1 MGNPQVTEFELG
13 WLIGIFDGEG
23 CFTISRHGSIN
34 VKYTVGI
41 KFVNTNSLIIDEVCR
56 LLEALEI
63 KYCKYNS
70 WRTSN
75 QKAAQRV
82 EINTLDQIKKF
93 LDILLPRMYCRVTQA
108 KIVKDFVE
116 VRLGRAQ
123 KAPYGIEEQILYHA
137 IRQEND

>member
-23 CFTISRHGSIN
+23 CYTIARRGSGN
-34 VKYTVGI
+34 LKYSAGI

-56 LLEALEI
+56 LLEALKI
-63 KYCKYNS
+63 KYYKYKS
-70 WRTSN
+70 WRAPN

-82 EINTLDQIKKF
+82 EINTLNQIKKF
-93 LDILLPRMYCRVTQA
+93 LDIILPRMYCRVTQA

-116 VRLGRAQ
+116 VRLSRTQ
-123 KAPYGIEEQILYHA
+123 KEPYGIEEQILYHA